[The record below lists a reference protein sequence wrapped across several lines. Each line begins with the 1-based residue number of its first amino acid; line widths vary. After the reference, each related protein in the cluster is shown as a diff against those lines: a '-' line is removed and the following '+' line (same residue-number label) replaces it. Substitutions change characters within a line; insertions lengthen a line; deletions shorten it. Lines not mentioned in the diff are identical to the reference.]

1 MIVPDANLLLY
12 AYNRA
17 DPNHRKA
24 LNWWSGLV
32 EGTEPVGLP
41 CLVTVGFLRLATGSA
56 AFEQPL
62 PSAMATLTVEEWL
75 DQPHID
81 VLNPGPAHMR
91 IWGDLIRATNA
102 SGNLV
107 NDAHIAAIAI
117 EHDAEV
123 HTNDRDFARFPG
135 LRWSNPLQTLA

>member
-12 AYNRA
+12 AYNREV
-17 DPNHRKA
+17 PNHRKA
-24 LNWWSGLV
+24 LKWWSGLV
-32 EGTEPVGLP
+32 EGTEPIGLP
-41 CLVTVGFLRLATGSA
+41 CLVTVGFVRLATGPA

-62 PSAMATLTVEEWL
+62 PPATAMSVVEEWL
-75 DQPHID
+75 EQPHID
-81 VLNPGPAHMR
+81 VLTPGPAHMR
-91 IWGDLIRATNA
+91 IWGDLIRATSA

-107 NDAHIAAIAI
+107 NDAHIAALAI

-135 LRWSNPLQTLA
+135 LRWQNPLEAPV

>member
-1 MIVPDANLLLY
+1 MTPSDSMTWVRTSTISHAAALWRSAEPPFSSVSFATSLARSVTGAKLLGMMIP
-12 AYNRA
+12 
-17 DPNHRKA
+17 
-24 LNWWSGLV
+24 
-32 EGTEPVGLP
+32 
-41 CLVTVGFLRLATGSA
+41 SA